1 MIAMRLSEVHH
12 IMEEATMNRDTYDK
26 MILLK
31 LKGMSKAYKEQDEI
45 EDIHELT
52 FEQRLALLIDTET
65 DYKHNHKIERLIENA
80 NFVESKA
87 SVTQIKYYAD
97 RQLNKDQIERLATNE
112 YINRHENLI
121 IVGATGSGKSYIA
134 CALGVEACNATLK
147 VMYVRLPDL
156 LAELDLAKVQGN
168 YRKRINQYIKC
179 DLLILDEWLLIGT
192 NNAEQQDIL
201 EILEKRYRIHS
212 TVFCSQFDVAGWHS
226 KLGGG
231 ALADAIMD
239 RIISKSQT
247 IKIFGDKSM
256 RSR

>member
-1 MIAMRLSEVHH
+1 MSRNKIS
-12 IMEEATMNRDTYDK
+12 K
-26 MILLK
+26 LLK
-31 LKGMSKAYKEQDEI
+31 KSRNRVRLK
-45 EDIHELT
+45 
-52 FEQRLALLIDTET
+52 
-65 DYKHNHKIERLIENA
+65 KI
-80 NFVESKA
+80 
-87 SVTQIKYYAD
+87 
-97 RQLNKDQIERLATNE
+97 ATNE

-121 IVGATGSGKSYIA
+121 IFGATGSGKSYIA

-156 LAELDLAKVQGN
+156 LAELDLATVQEN
-168 YRKRINQYIKC
+168 CRKRINQYIKC
-179 DLLILDEWLLIGT
+179 NLLILDEWLLIGT

-212 TVFCSQFDVAGWHS
+212 TVFCSQFDVTGWHS

>member
-1 MIAMRLSEVHH
+1 M
-12 IMEEATMNRDTYDK
+12 
-26 MILLK
+26 
-31 LKGMSKAYKEQDEI
+31 
-45 EDIHELT
+45 
-52 FEQRLALLIDTET
+52 
-65 DYKHNHKIERLIENA
+65 
-80 NFVESKA
+80 
-87 SVTQIKYYAD
+87 
-97 RQLNKDQIERLATNE
+97 NKDQIERLATNE

-134 CALGVEACNATLK
+134 CALGVEECNATLK

-156 LAELDLAKVQGN
+156 LAELDFAKVQEN

-231 ALADAIMD
+231 GLADAIMD
-239 RIISKSQT
+239 RIVSKSQT

>member
-1 MIAMRLSEVHH
+1 MSRNKIS
-12 IMEEATMNRDTYDK
+12 K
-26 MILLK
+26 LLK
-31 LKGMSKAYKEQDEI
+31 KSRNRVRLK
-45 EDIHELT
+45 
-52 FEQRLALLIDTET
+52 
-65 DYKHNHKIERLIENA
+65 KI
-80 NFVESKA
+80 
-87 SVTQIKYYAD
+87 
-97 RQLNKDQIERLATNE
+97 ATNE

-121 IVGATGSGKSYIA
+121 IFGATGSGKSYIA
-134 CALGVEACNATLK
+134 CALCVEACNATLK

-156 LAELDLAKVQGN
+156 LAELDLAKIQGN
-168 YRKRINQYIKC
+168 YRKRINEYIKC

-226 KLGGG
+226 KLGEG

-239 RIISKSQT
+239 RIVSKSQT

>member
-1 MIAMRLSEVHH
+1 
-12 IMEEATMNRDTYDK
+12 MNRDTYDK

-31 LKGMSKAYKEQDEI
+31 LKGMAKAYKEQDEI
-45 EDIHELT
+45 EDIHEST
-52 FEQRLALLIDTET
+52 FEQRLALLIDAET
-65 DYKHNHKIERLIENA
+65 DSKHNHKIERLA
-80 NFVESKA
+80 M
-87 SVTQIKYYAD
+87 
-97 RQLNKDQIERLATNE
+97 NE
-112 YINRHENLI
+112 YIKRHENLI

-134 CALGVEACNATLK
+134 CALGVEACYAGMK

-201 EILEKRYRIHS
+201 EILEKRYLIHS

-231 ALADAIMD
+231 VLADAIMD
-239 RIISKSQT
+239 RIVSKSQT

>member
-1 MIAMRLSEVHH
+1 MSRNKIS
-12 IMEEATMNRDTYDK
+12 K
-26 MILLK
+26 LLK
-31 LKGMSKAYKEQDEI
+31 KSRNRVRLK
-45 EDIHELT
+45 
-52 FEQRLALLIDTET
+52 
-65 DYKHNHKIERLIENA
+65 KII
-80 NFVESKA
+80 
-87 SVTQIKYYAD
+87 
-97 RQLNKDQIERLATNE
+97 TNE

-121 IVGATGSGKSYIA
+121 IFGATGSGKSYIA

-156 LAELDLAKVQGN
+156 LAELDLATVQEN

-179 DLLILDEWLLIGT
+179 NLLILDEWLLIGT

-212 TVFCSQFDVAGWHS
+212 TVFCSQFDVTGWHS

-231 ALADAIMD
+231 TLADAIMD